1 MTHARERPRL
11 AVETDLGALR
21 AIVDA
26 AYGPYL
32 TRMDRPPAPMLRDMQ
47 PLVESGQ
54 VWVVGRPPA
63 GLISLVVTDDDS
75 LLVENVAVRPDAQ
88 GAGLGRQLMEFAEEE
103 ARRLDARRLW
113 LYTNEVMHENIDIYT
128 HLGYR
133 EFDRRSEGGY
143 RRVFMEKIPPDF
155 GDGGG

>member
-1 MTHARERPRL
+1 
-11 AVETDLGALR
+11 V
-21 AIVDA
+21 IVDA

-63 GLISLVVTDDDS
+63 GLICLVVTDDDS

-88 GAGLGRQLMEFAEEE
+88 GAGLGRQLMEF
-103 ARRLDARRLW
+103 
-113 LYTNEVMHENIDIYT
+113 EVMHENIDIYT

-143 RRVFMEKIPPDF
+143 RRVFMEKVPPDF

>member
-1 MTHARERPRL
+1 MNHAGERPRR

-21 AIVDA
+21 EIVDA
-26 AYGPYL
+26 AYGKYL
-32 TRMDRPPAPMLRDMQ
+32 IRMDRPPGPMLRDMQ
-47 PLVESGQ
+47 PLVEAEQ
-54 VWVVGRPPA
+54 VWVVGRPIT

-75 LLVENVAVRPDAQ
+75 LLVENVAVHPDAQ

-113 LYTNEVMHENIDIYT
+113 LYTNEVMHENIDIYA

-133 EFDRRSEGGY
+133 EFDRRNEGGY

-155 GDGGG
+155 CDGSG